1 MRNRTRRWP
10 FFFFFFE
17 AIERLLRAIPKKESN
32 LALSSGTMWG
42 SM

>member
-1 MRNRTRRWP
+1 MKKVA

-17 AIERLLRAIPKKESN
+17 ATERLLRAIPKKESN

>member
-1 MRNRTRRWP
+1 MKKVA

-17 AIERLLRAIPKKESN
+17 ATEMLIMAITKKESN